1 MNQMLPRGPILI
13 VEDDKKTSDLLSMYI
28 EREGFRAITAYSGHR
43 ALELAAQ
50 HEPILVIL
58 DVLLPDLDGWDICQK
73 IRASSL
79 VPILMLSGL
88 GEAHERIKGLTLGA
102 DDYVAKPFSPREV
115 VERVKAILRRTKIEP
130 PTNGI
135 LSCGSL
141 VLDRDKRKVTLAG
154 RRVPL
159 TRSEYRL
166 LEVMMSAPGRIFLRD
181 ELLDHLYPKGD
192 AVVDRVIDVHIGN
205 LRHKIEEDPS
215 KPRYILTARGLG
227 YQFTDLDRRPG
238 S

>member
-1 MNQMLPRGPILI
+1 MNQLVAGGPILI
-13 VEDDKKTSDLLSMYI
+13 VEDDKKTSDLVSLYL
-28 EREGFRAITAYSGHR
+28 EREGFKTVAAYSGHE
-43 ALELAAQ
+43 ALQSASQ

-58 DVLLPDLDGWDICQK
+58 DVLLPDLDGWDICQQ
-73 IRASSL
+73 IRASSA
-79 VPILMLSGL
+79 VPILMLSAM

-130 PTNGI
+130 PVNGT

-141 VLDRDKRKVTLAG
+141 ILDCNKRKVTLDG
-154 RRVPL
+154 NRVPL

-166 LEVMMSAPGRIFLRD
+166 LEVLMCTPGRIFLRD
-181 ELLDHLYPKGD
+181 ELLNHLYPTGG

-205 LRHKIEEDPS
+205 LRHKIEDDPS
-215 KPRYILTARGLG
+215 DPRCILTARGLG
-227 YQFTDLDRRPG
+227 YQFTDGDGLPG